1 MLNKEKYKD
10 EFEKILVDVLA
21 VSKSG
26 EIGRCMG
33 TINCGNCIFIG
44 VGACCAV
51 NARNWLNSECKEP
64 ILTEEEKE
72 YLSAVIK
79 PFRKKIAYIRKKQSL
94 YKKDKDKKFISIV
107 LCDDDYMYFPF
118 FENDAMYQG
127 MELGRKYTLE
137 ELGL

>member
-51 NARNWLNSECKEP
+51 NARNWLNSECKEQ
-64 ILTEEEKE
+64 ILDKVERK
-72 YLSAVIK
+72 YLSSVIE
-79 PFRKKIAYIRKKQSL
+79 PFRDKVLYIQKASIGTDNIRIGIKNDNPINLPCFQKDTM
-94 YKKDKDKKFISIV
+94 YK
-107 LCDDDYMYFPF
+107 
-118 FENDAMYQG
+118 G
-127 MELGRKYTLE
+127 MKAWEKYTLE
-137 ELGL
+137 DLGI

>member
-51 NARNWLNSECKEP
+51 NARNWLNSECKEQ
-64 ILTEEEKE
+64 ILDKVERK
-72 YLSAVIK
+72 YLSSVIG
-79 PFRKKIAYIRKKQSL
+79 PFRDKVLYIQKASIGTDNIRIGIKNDNIINLPCFHKDTM
-94 YKKDKDKKFISIV
+94 YK
-107 LCDDDYMYFPF
+107 
-118 FENDAMYQG
+118 G
-127 MELGRKYTLE
+127 MKAWEKYTLE
-137 ELGL
+137 ELGI

>member
-51 NARNWLNSECKEP
+51 NARNWLNSECKGTAM
-64 ILTEEEKE
+64 LNDEEKA
-72 YLSAVIK
+72 YLSEVIK
-79 PFRKKIAYIRKKQSL
+79 PFRDEVTGILKGDNGNEFIR
-94 YKKDKDKKFISIV
+94 ISV
-107 LCDDDYMYFPF
+107 
-118 FENDAMYQG
+118 ENDGAFRLPYFKKGSMYKN
-127 MELGRKYTLE
+127 MKTNKKYKLE
-137 ELGL
+137 ELGLWET

>member
-51 NARNWLNSECKEP
+51 NARNWLNSECKEQ
-64 ILTEEEKE
+64 ILDKVERK
-72 YLSAVIK
+72 YLSSVIGPFRDKVLYIQKASIGTDNIRIVIK
-79 PFRKKIAYIRKKQSL
+79 NDNPINLPCFQKDTM
-94 YKKDKDKKFISIV
+94 YK
-107 LCDDDYMYFPF
+107 
-118 FENDAMYQG
+118 G
-127 MELGRKYTLE
+127 MKAWEKYTLE
-137 ELGL
+137 DLGI

>member
-33 TINCGNCIFIG
+33 MINCGNCIFIG

-51 NARNWLNSECKEP
+51 NARNWLNSECKEQ
-64 ILTEEEKE
+64 ILDKVERK
-72 YLSAVIK
+72 YLSSVIG
-79 PFRKKIAYIRKKQSL
+79 PFRDKVLYIQKASIGTDNIRIGIKNDNTINL
-94 YKKDKDKKFISIV
+94 PCFKKDT
-107 LCDDDYMYFPF
+107 MYK
-118 FENDAMYQG
+118 NMKAWK
-127 MELGRKYTLE
+127 KYTLE
-137 ELGL
+137 DLGI

>member
-51 NARNWLNSECKEP
+51 NARNWLNSECKEQ
-64 ILTEEEKE
+64 ILDKVERK
-72 YLSAVIK
+72 YLSSVIG
-79 PFRKKIAYIRKKQSL
+79 PFRDKVLYIQKASIGTDNIRIGIKNDNTINL
-94 YKKDKDKKFISIV
+94 PCFKKDT
-107 LCDDDYMYFPF
+107 MYK
-118 FENDAMYQG
+118 G
-127 MELGRKYTLE
+127 MKAWEKYTLE
-137 ELGL
+137 DLGI

>member
-10 EFEKILVDVLA
+10 ELEKVLVDVLA

-51 NARNWLNSECKEP
+51 NARNWLNSECKEQ
-64 ILTEEEKE
+64 ILDKVERK
-72 YLSAVIK
+72 YLSSVIGPFRDKVLYIQKASIGTDNIRIVIK
-79 PFRKKIAYIRKKQSL
+79 NDNPINLPCFQKDTM
-94 YKKDKDKKFISIV
+94 YK
-107 LCDDDYMYFPF
+107 
-118 FENDAMYQG
+118 G
-127 MELGRKYTLE
+127 MKAWEKYTLE
-137 ELGL
+137 DLGI

>member
-10 EFEKILVDVLA
+10 ELEKILVDVLA

-26 EIGRCMG
+26 EVGRCMG

-44 VGACCAV
+44 VGASYAV
-51 NARNWLNSECKEP
+51 NARSWLNSECKEP
-64 ILTEEEKE
+64 ILTEEEKA

-79 PFRKKIAYIRKKQSL
+79 PFRYRINAIRK
-94 YKKDKDKKFISIV
+94 YNTEKKREYIAIFI
-107 LCDDDYMYFPF
+107 DDGCTLIDLPDFESGTMYC
-118 FENDAMYQG
+118 G
-127 MELGRKYTLE
+127 IELGEKYTLE